1 MVDKAAVEPSGEESY
16 VAKLTV
22 KTLGC
27 NPIMVKTLP
36 PEQTKLALCR
46 LFGKAAEVKTMQSK
60 DPAGNPTVHT
70 FFVGI
75 FEGMN
80 LQDGTVLRS
89 GKLFLPKGISEVVEN
104 AINTAQAKDDK
115 ASVSF
120 AFEIRSVKATNPIG
134 YSYEA
139 VALKDPAAEDE
150 LAEMRKAIAQL
161 PTHEQK
167 LALKQGGRDAKQ
179 IEGQTRKSA

>member
-1 MVDKAAVEPSGEESY
+1 MGDKVEVSGEESY

-27 NPIMVKTLP
+27 NAIMVKTLP

-46 LFGKAAEVKTMQSK
+46 IFGKAADTKEMQTK
-60 DPAGNPTVHT
+60 DPSGVPTIHT
-70 FFVGI
+70 FFTGV
-75 FEGMN
+75 FEGIN

-89 GKLFLPKGISEVVEN
+89 GKLFLPKGISEVVES
-104 AINTAQAKDDK
+104 AIKNAQAKDDK

-150 LAEMRKAIAQL
+150 LAEMRNAIAKL

-167 LALKQGGRDAKQ
+167 LALKQGGKDNPKQ